1 MALFRS
7 VVWFSKGMLEYTKQG
22 FEKAQKSFNPADL
35 EVDLSTRAIMIT
47 GANSGIGKVT
57 ALEGILSV
65 LFQLKFSVLNK
76 NLNNKIPVAKRGAT
90 VHMVCRSKERGE
102 AARQEIVDQSKN
114 QVLIDLFQDFNLKF
128 Q

>member
-57 ALEGILSV
+57 ALEGINLIFILIES
-65 LFQLKFSVLNK
+65 FLNHLIK
-76 NLNNKIPVAKRGAT
+76 KVAKRGAT

-102 AARQEIVDQSKN
+102 AARQEIVDKSKN
-114 QVLIDLFQDFNLKF
+114 QVIIF
-128 Q
+128 